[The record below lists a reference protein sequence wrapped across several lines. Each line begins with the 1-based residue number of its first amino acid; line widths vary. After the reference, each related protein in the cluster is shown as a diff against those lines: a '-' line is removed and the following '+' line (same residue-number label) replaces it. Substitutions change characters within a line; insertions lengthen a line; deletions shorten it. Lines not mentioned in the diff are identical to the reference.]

1 MADYLTT
8 DTELASVA
16 SAIRSK
22 GGTSSLLVYPTGFVN
37 AINAIPTGGGV
48 TTEPLS
54 VTVNGTYTAPSGKAY
69 SPVTVNVEA
78 PEPTLEPLTVTENG
92 NYTPGAGVDGFSS
105 VRVNV
110 SGGSGGIKYAK
121 YYTNDGETFE
131 FDEGD
136 DLSVVELQYNCVFS
150 GFCIDPNSN
159 EVISIAGSQVD
170 FPDTL
175 IFSNINLQDSTP
187 ITISSYGDGEI
198 TVDHYD
204 SASALQ
210 GYLYAFLVG

>member
-22 GGTSSLLVYPTGFVN
+22 GGTSSPLVYPTGFVS
-37 AINAIPTGGGV
+37 AINAIPTGGG
-48 TTEPLS
+48 
-54 VTVNGTYTAPSGKAY
+54 A
-69 SPVTVNVEA
+69 
-78 PEPTLEPLTVTENG
+78 TLEPLTVTENG

-110 SGGSGGIKYAK
+110 SGGGGGIKYAK
-121 YYTNDGETFE
+121 YFTNDGETFE

-136 DLSVVELQYNCVFS
+136 DLSVEELQYSCEFS
-150 GFCIDPNSN
+150 GFCTDPNSGDFFTM
-159 EVISIAGSQVD
+159 AGSQHSD

-175 IFSNINLQDSTP
+175 IFSNVYSQSSTP
-187 ITISSYGDGEI
+187 ISILSYGDGEI
-198 TVDHYD
+198 TIDYHD
-204 SASALQ
+204 SALE
-210 GYLYAFLVG
+210 GYLYAFVVG